1 MAKKS
6 TPTNI
11 LAAREA
17 EAKRRAAV
25 AAPAPPA
32 EVVTEIP
39 QEPGIVNTEQQE
51 TIPYTIGDVF
61 AALGEANWNIQLL
74 QRQNQIL
81 RQQVATYRNLVAEL
95 EAKLKVASGAP
106 A

>member
-1 MAKKS
+1 MAKRTKS

-17 EAKRRAAV
+17 EAQRRAAL
-25 AAPAPPA
+25 AATAPPTPA
-32 EVVTEIP
+32 EGP
-39 QEPGIVNTEQQE
+39 QVEQGTTDTGQE
-51 TIPYTIGDVF
+51 VIPYTVADLF
-61 AALGEANWNIQLL
+61 AALGEANWNGQLL

-81 RQQVATYRNLVAEL
+81 RQQVATYRNVVAEL